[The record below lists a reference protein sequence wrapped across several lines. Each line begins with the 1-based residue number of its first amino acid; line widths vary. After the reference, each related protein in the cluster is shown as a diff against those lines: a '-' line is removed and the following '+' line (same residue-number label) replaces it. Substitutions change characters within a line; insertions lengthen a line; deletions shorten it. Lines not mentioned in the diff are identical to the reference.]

1 MRNELQIQD
10 WLGGG
15 GWPLHTIGQRM
26 IQLARQEPSCAYRWC
41 VRDVR
46 QGTRHVFNEHMAG
59 PASST
64 RKLYILVTTLLLVER
79 AELAL
84 EETLVVDNSR
94 VGNQTCG
101 GLWLLDRPRTFTI
114 GELLKLMMG
123 LSDNVATFYL
133 VERIGLQ
140 RLNALS
146 TDLGLRQTRHLSSV
160 PSQALTADHSLDAV
174 NTTTAWDLATALSF
188 LVDGAE
194 GRLPQGGTFI
204 GQRLCRFGLD
214 TMRAQQDTTAV
225 RSWMDDVG
233 HIGDKQGVG
242 YRNYNNVGYLVRDG
256 SVRMVFSFIVDHLHR
271 MEEPRPAFAHARDF
285 IALFFRLLDDSS
297 KLQSSSKDS

>member
-1 MRNELQIQD
+1 MRNELQMQD
-10 WLGGG
+10 WLGSG

-26 IQLARQEPSCAYRWC
+26 IELATQESSCAYRWC

-46 QGTRHVFNEHMAG
+46 QGTCHVFNEHMRA

-64 RKLYILVTTLLLVER
+64 RKLYILVSTLLLVER

-94 VGNQTCG
+94 AGNQTCG
-101 GLWLLDRPRTFTI
+101 GLWFLDSPRTFTI
-114 GELLKLMMG
+114 AELLKLMMG

-160 PSQALTADHSLDAV
+160 PSPALTVDHSLDAV

-194 GRLPQGGTFI
+194 GRLTPGNNFI
-204 GQRLCRFGLD
+204 GPQLCRFGLD
-214 TMRAQQDTTAV
+214 AMRAQQDTTAV

-233 HIGDKQGVG
+233 HIGDKHGVG

-256 SVRMVFSFIVDHLHR
+256 AVRMIFSFIVDDLHR
-271 MEEPRPAFAHARDF
+271 MEAPRPAFAHARDF
-285 IALFFRLLDDSS
+285 IALFFRLLDDCS
-297 KLQSSSKDS
+297 KLQPSSEES